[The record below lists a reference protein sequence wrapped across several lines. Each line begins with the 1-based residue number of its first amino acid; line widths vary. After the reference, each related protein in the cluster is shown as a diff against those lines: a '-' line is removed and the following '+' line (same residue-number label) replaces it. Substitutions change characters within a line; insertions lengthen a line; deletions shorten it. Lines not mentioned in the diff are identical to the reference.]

1 MLRLLHTSDWH
12 LGHTL
17 HDLGRER
24 EHAAFL
30 AFLLE
35 VIREHRV
42 DALLI
47 AGDIF
52 ESANPPAS
60 AQATW
65 YGFLADA
72 HAQFPGLDIV
82 VIGGNHDSAARL
94 DAPTPLLKG
103 LASKYR
109 GTGRVHVLGG
119 LPRKEDGHLDYS
131 RLIVPLRAGESQV
144 AAAWVA
150 AVPFLRPADL
160 PRVDPDGPTFVE
172 DPLIDGVWRT
182 YDEVLRAAR
191 RRREPGQALMA
202 MGHCY
207 MSGSA
212 VSELSERKILGGN
225 QHALPA
231 ELFPSDVAYVALGHL
246 HLAQEVGRDNVRYS
260 GSPIPLSLKERS
272 YEHQVLLVDV
282 EGEQFLRARPIP
294 VPRRIEILRVP
305 EVGAET
311 VAVVMSELALL
322 PEDEPADGE
331 PSVEEPSP
339 AQQGLLPLPGPI
351 TLDLEEPKESEALG
365 PPPGTA
371 GAPLDRPLLEIQVL
385 LMEPDPSLRQRIEEA
400 LEGKRARLVKLGV
413 TYVDVE
419 RDTPSLAPEQHL
431 RELAPEDVFAR
442 CFASTFDA
450 EPADD
455 LLAAF
460 HELVDAVH
468 QAGE

>member
-1 MLRLLHTSDWH
+1 MLRILHTSDWH

-17 HDLGRER
+17 HDLGREQ

-30 AFLLE
+30 NFLLE

-42 DALLI
+42 DALLV

-65 YGFLADA
+65 YGFLATA
-72 HAQFPGLDIV
+72 HARFPGLDIV

-94 DAPTPLLKG
+94 DAPKPLLDG
-103 LASKYR
+103 LASPVR
-109 GTGRVHVLGG
+109 GSGRVHVVGG
-119 LPRKEDGHLDYS
+119 LPRKEDGHLDLA
-131 RLIVPLRAGESQV
+131 RLIVPLRAGDSEQ

-150 AVPFLRPADL
+150 AVPYLRPADL
-160 PRVDPDGPTFVE
+160 PRIEEDTPRFVE

-191 RRREPGQALMA
+191 KRRQPGQALLA

-246 HLAQEVGRDNVRYS
+246 HLAQEVGRLNVRYS

-272 YEHQVLLVDV
+272 YAHQVVLVDLD
-282 EGEQFLRARPIP
+282 GERFVRARSID
-294 VPRRIEILRVP
+294 VPRRVEILRVP
-305 EVGAET
+305 EHGAET
-311 VAVVMSELALL
+311 LAYVLQELALL
-322 PEDEPADGE
+322 EDDDDLPDAAPMEK
-331 PSVEEPSP
+331 P
-339 AQQGLLPLPGPI
+339 AQQAILPLPGPV
-351 TLDLEEPKESEALG
+351 TLDFEEPRESAALG
-365 PPPGTA
+365 PPPGTR
-371 GAPLDRPLLEIQVL
+371 GAPLDRPILEVQVL
-385 LMEPDPSLRQRIEEA
+385 LMEPDPTLRRTIEAA
-400 LEGKRARLVKLGV
+400 LEGKKARLVKLGV
-413 TYVDVE
+413 QYVDVE
-419 RDTPSLAPEQHL
+419 REAPSLPPDRHL
-431 RELAPEDVFAR
+431 RELSPEEVFAR
-442 CFASTFDA
+442 CFAATYDA
-450 EPADD
+450 DPSDA
-455 LLAAF
+455 LLEAF
-460 HELVDAVH
+460 HDLVDAVH
-468 QAGE
+468 QGQ